1 MFCTKCGTENPDG
14 SGFCCKCGSPLTQ
27 SAAEPQ
33 AQPVQ
38 PVQPTQ
44 PTQPD
49 QNAAQPVY
57 QQPQYQQPYVQQ
69 PQPQYQQPYAQQ
81 PQQFQQPQY
90 QQPYAQQPQYQ
101 QPYGQPAYGA
111 PYYQQGMPKKSK
123 TVPIVIGVCA
133 AVVVVF
139 LVVLFAVIL
148 PNAGGTESKL
158 KHRWTY
164 NGEYIDLKNNTY
176 TDDNDRV
183 YSMKWELKGDDRIW
197 FEIID
202 EQYGNAEWEYL
213 FTLSDDGN
221 RLTFKD
227 VDDPSWTYD
236 FIRVD

>member
-14 SGFCCKCGSPLTQ
+14 NGFCGKCGSPLTQ
-27 SAAEPQ
+27 SVAEPQ
-33 AQPVQ
+33 AQ

-57 QQPQYQQPYVQQ
+57 QQPQYQQPY
-69 PQPQYQQPYAQQ
+69 
-81 PQQFQQPQY
+81 
-90 QQPYAQQPQYQ
+90 AQQPQYQ
-101 QPYGQPAYGA
+101 QPYGQPVYGA
-111 PYYQQGMPKKSK
+111 PYYQQGMPKKFK

-148 PNAGGTESKL
+148 PNAGGTEGKL

-176 TDDNDRV
+176 TDDYDRV

-213 FTLSDDGN
+213 FTLSDNGN